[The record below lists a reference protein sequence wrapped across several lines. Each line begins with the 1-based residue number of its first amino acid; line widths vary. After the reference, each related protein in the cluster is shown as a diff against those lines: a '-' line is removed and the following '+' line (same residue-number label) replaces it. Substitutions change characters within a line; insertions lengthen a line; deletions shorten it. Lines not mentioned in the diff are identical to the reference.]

1 MITIIGRIPIT
12 VSCHQVLLI
21 IGSPVNTINRI
32 VVHDIPIDMYCF
44 SKLLQEI
51 DRYVVLTIL
60 FILSGYITITTFG
73 DNGQVFSISFEKVAY

>member
-21 IGSPVNTINRI
+21 IGSPVSTINRI

-60 FILSGYITITTFG
+60 FILSLRTRTG
-73 DNGQVFSISFEKVAY
+73 VE